1 MKEKFKKL
9 VKGLVLAFLLINLA
23 LTTSS
28 LCGAATTQEDP
39 CIENPTLPCIGDQ
52 TGLPNMKI
60 GQHPESPVDYEYE
73 GVGTLGST
81 AYFLMDLFKFLLSGV
96 AVLVIISMGVKMIAS
111 GSNEEEV
118 GKIKKGLGVAI
129 AGLILIQ
136 LADVLVK
143 KVFFG
148 EYGEV
153 LEDKTSAEEFAT
165 EGTAELRGIIGMIQ
179 TALGAI
185 AMLVIIING
194 IKIMISGG
202 EEENRKKA
210 LKNIGVAAGGLVIV
224 LLSELIVKGFVFPEY
239 GEKLPSTEV
248 AKGLFVMVTN
258 FISGFL
264 ATISFVMLLA
274 AGYMYVVSGGEEQG
288 REKVKKLIFGAIIGL
303 IIALGAY
310 AIANTLITFQEEN
323 EYIPEGSQVEEVI
336 K

>member
-9 VKGLVLAFLLINLA
+9 AKGLILTFLFINLA
-23 LTTSS
+23 LTIAP
-28 LCGAATTQEDP
+28 LCTAATDLDT
-39 CIENPTLPCIGDQ
+39 IGGQ
-52 TGLPNMKI
+52 TGLPSMTV
-60 GQHPESPVDYEYE
+60 GQHPESPVDYKYE

-81 AYFLMDLFKFLLSGV
+81 AYFLMDLFKFLLSGI
-96 AVLVIISMGVKMIAS
+96 AVLVIISMGVRMIAS

-118 GKIKKGLGVAI
+118 KKVQKGLGIAI

-194 IKIMISGG
+194 IKIMVSGG

-210 LKNIGVAAGGLVIV
+210 LKNVGVAAGGLVVV
-224 LLSELIVKGFVFPEY
+224 LLSEVIVKGFVFPEY
-239 GEKLPSTEV
+239 GEVLPHPGI

-264 ATISFVMLLA
+264 ATISFVMLLV

-288 REKVKKLIFGAIIGL
+288 REKVKKLILGAVIGL

-323 EYIPEGSQVEEVI
+323 EYIPESGQVEEVI

>member
-9 VKGLVLAFLLINLA
+9 AKGLVLAFLFINLA
-23 LTTSS
+23 LTTVS
-28 LCGAATTQEDP
+28 LCETSPVFAATDLQ
-39 CIENPTLPCIGDQ
+39 NIGGQ
-52 TGLPNMKI
+52 TGLPNMVT
-60 GQHPESPVDYEYE
+60 GQHPESPADYEYE

-81 AYFLMDLFKFLLSGV
+81 AYFLMDLFKFLLSGI

-118 GKIKKGLGVAI
+118 GKIKKGLGTAI

-153 LEDKTSAEEFAT
+153 LEDKTSAQAFAT

-194 IKIMISGG
+194 IKIMVSGG
-202 EEENRKKA
+202 EEENRKKS
-210 LKNIGVAAGGLVIV
+210 LKNIGVAAGGLIIV

-239 GEKLPSTEV
+239 GAKLPNTEV
-248 AKGLFVMVTN
+248 AKGLFVMITN

-264 ATISFVMLLA
+264 ATISFVMLLV

-288 REKVKKLIFGAIIGL
+288 REKVKKLIFGAVVGL

-323 EYIPEGSQVEEVI
+323 EYIPESGQVEEVI